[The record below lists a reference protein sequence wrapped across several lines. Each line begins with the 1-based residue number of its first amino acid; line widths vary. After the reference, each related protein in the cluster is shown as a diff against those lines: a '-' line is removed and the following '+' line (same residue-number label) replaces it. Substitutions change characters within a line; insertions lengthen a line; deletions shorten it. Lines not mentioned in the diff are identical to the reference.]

1 MCRDEWC
8 EGDSGSSQASWDDH
22 LRQVLRNDPS
32 ACDGDDDGDDESRG
46 KGFDGDGGGSEWQM
60 LPESPLP
67 L

>member
-46 KGFDGDGGGSEWQM
+46 KGFDGDGGGSE
-60 LPESPLP
+60 
-67 L
+67 